1 MTLTQWLAEGKLK
14 AHHTRKEEIAGLFEL
29 VERDIK
35 NASVEDLTPD
45 WRFSIAYNAALNLA
59 TIPLLLSGYRTV
71 AAKGGHH
78 YITITALTETMG
90 AEQKKRVQFLNACR
104 NKRHMTTYDSVCVVQ
119 ESDVMEL
126 LDKVKVFQKDLMTWM
141 QKAHP
146 DFLT

>member
-1 MTLTQWLAEGKLK
+1 MTLNQWLAEGKLK
-14 AHHTRKEEIAGLFEL
+14 AHHARKEEIAGLFEL
-29 VERDIK
+29 VARDIK
-35 NASVEDLTPD
+35 NASVEDLTSD

-59 TIPLLLSGYRTV
+59 TIPLILSGHRTV

-119 ESDVMEL
+119 ESDVTEL
-126 LDKVKVFQKDLMTWM
+126 LDQIKTFQEDLVAWM
-141 QKAHP
+141 QQVHP
-146 DFLT
+146 NFLT